1 MNRLACCA
9 LLVASLSVPFHAPL
23 HAQATQ
29 AVPPAAPTI
38 GASGGLGGG
47 IAIPVGRLAET
58 HSAGYTLSGLVDFS
72 AAEQPY
78 SFRAELI
85 YQRYD
90 HKTTGVGAAAR
101 DMNILSAGASLL
113 ARKANRASS
122 TFLLGGIAVYR
133 LTNGGT
139 KPGFDGGLGI
149 EVPLTFFVG
158 MADVR
163 LHYILTESRPTL
175 TVPITL
181 GARF

>member
-1 MNRLACCA
+1 MQRLVYAISIAA
-9 LLVASLSVPFHAPL
+9 LVVSAPAG
-23 HAQATQ
+23 AQQ

-38 GASGGLGGG
+38 GASGGVGGG
-47 IAIPVGRLAET
+47 IAIPIGSLSNT
-58 HSAGYTLSGLVDFS
+58 QTAGYTLSGLVDFS

-90 HKTTGVGAAAR
+90 RKASAPAGVPN
-101 DMNILSAGASLL
+101 MNILSLGGSLL
-113 ARKANRASS
+113 ARSASKS
-122 TFLLGGIAVYR
+122 SSAFILGGIAVYH
-133 LTNGGT
+133 LTNNGT
-139 KPGFDGGLGI
+139 KPGVNAGFGL

-163 LHYILTESRPTL
+163 LHYVLTESKPTL
-175 TVPITL
+175 TIPITL